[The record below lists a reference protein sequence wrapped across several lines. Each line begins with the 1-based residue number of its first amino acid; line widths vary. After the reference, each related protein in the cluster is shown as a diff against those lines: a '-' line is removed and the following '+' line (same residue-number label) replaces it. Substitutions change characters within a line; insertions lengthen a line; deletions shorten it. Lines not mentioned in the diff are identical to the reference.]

1 MALLPWVSRKQLIK
15 PHALSLRI
23 TTGTKT
29 IMAGIV
35 DIAAFKE
42 PIIILTSAAII
53 VPLFHRFKISPV
65 LGFILCGVILGPSG
79 LGALATS
86 APWLYGFT
94 IQDKASIATMAEFGI
109 VFLMFAI
116 GLELSLERINI
127 MRKAVFGL
135 GSAQVGVSA
144 LAIFAICYLAL
155 GMTGTA
161 SAVFGLALSLSST
174 AVVMQT
180 LAEQKRLTTAAGRGA
195 FGVLLFQDLAV
206 VPILF
211 AVSMLAPDRMG
222 NGIDGFMKSLIGA
235 VLAIGATIIIGRLI
249 LRPVFRQAAKTRS
262 PEIFMAACLL
272 VLIATSLGAA
282 AAGLS
287 MTLGAFLAGLLLAET
302 EYRREVETTIQPFK
316 GLLLGVFLVSVGMS
330 VDIYKILDR
339 PLEIGLSVVGLIA
352 LKALIVAFVGPF
364 FGIKRPGATKAGL
377 LLGPGGEFAFVVLAL
392 AVSYNVVRQEQADF
406 ALLVTA
412 ITMCSIPF
420 LARFGITPPAAQ
432 QAAGQVPGQAPESD
446 LAATAI
452 AGESAYVIVAGYGRV
467 GVVIVDLLEQQG
479 ISYLAVDADIDRVRQ
494 ARKEGRKVYF
504 GDAARGEFLRACGI
518 DRAKALVVTMDGGSS
533 VDEVVIAARL
543 EAPELAIVARARDAD
558 HAVHL
563 YNLGV
568 REAVPETL
576 EASLQVGEAL
586 LVEAGVAM
594 GNILVAIHDKRAD
607 MRAALIE
614 ASSAAT
620 PSQRLQT
627 VRDTHSAAKLNPANK
642 TL

>member
-1 MALLPWVSRKQLIK
+1 
-15 PHALSLRI
+15 
-23 TTGTKT
+23 
-29 IMAGIV
+29 MAGII

-42 PIIILTSAAII
+42 PIIILTAAAII
-53 VPLFHRFKISPV
+53 VPIFHRFKISPV

-79 LGALATS
+79 LGAMAVS
-86 APWLYGFT
+86 APWLYAFT
-94 IQDKASIATMAEFGI
+94 IQDQASIATMAEFGV

-116 GLELSLERINI
+116 GLELSFERIN
-127 MRKAVFGL
+127 MLRKTVFGL
-135 GSAQVGVSA
+135 GSAQVGLTA
-144 LAIFAICYLAL
+144 LAIFAVCYFAL
-155 GMTGTA
+155 GLTGTA
-161 SAVFGLALSLSST
+161 SAVIGLALSLSST

-180 LAEQKRLTTAAGRGA
+180 LAEQKRLTTPAGRGA
-195 FGVLLFQDLAV
+195 FGVLLFQDLAL

-222 NGIDGFMKSLIGA
+222 LGIAGFMKSFFVA
-235 VLAIGATIIIGRLI
+235 VLAVAGAIIIGRI
-249 LRPVFRQAAKTRS
+249 VLRPVFRQAARTRS

-282 AAGLS
+282 TAGLS

-330 VDIYKILDR
+330 VNIYKILER
-339 PLEIGLSVVGLIA
+339 PVEIGLCVVGLIA
-352 LKALIVAFVGPF
+352 LKALIVNAAGPF

-392 AVSYNVVRQEQADF
+392 AVSVNVVRQDQADF

-412 ITMCSIPF
+412 ITMCLIPF
-420 LARFGITPPAAQ
+420 LALWGVAPTSNKQVLTEIPETALVAAALTGD
-432 QAAGQVPGQAPESD
+432 QAH
-446 LAATAI
+446 
-452 AGESAYVIVAGYGRV
+452 VIVAGYGRV
-467 GVVIVDLLEQQG
+467 GVVVVDLLEQQG
-479 ISYLAVDADIDRVRQ
+479 IAYLAVDADIDRVRR
-494 ARKEGRKVYF
+494 ARKEGRKVYY
-504 GDAARGEFLRACGI
+504 GDAARGDFLRACGI
-518 DRAKALVVTMDGGSS
+518 DHAKALVVTMNGGSA
-533 VDEVVIAARL
+533 VDEVVKAARL
-543 EAPELAIVARARDAD
+543 EAPSLPIVARARDGD

-586 LVEAGVAM
+586 LVEAGVPM
-594 GNILVAIHDKRAD
+594 GKILVAIHDKRAD
-607 MRAALIE
+607 MRAALLE
-614 ASSAAT
+614 ASSAGT

-627 VRDTHSAAKLNPANK
+627 VRDTHPAAKTSQSPVA
-642 TL
+642 

>member
-1 MALLPWVSRKQLIK
+1 MAVI
-15 PHALSLRI
+15 I
-23 TTGTKT
+23 
-29 IMAGIV
+29 

-42 PIIILTSAAII
+42 PIIILTAAAII
-53 VPLFHRFKISPV
+53 VPIFHRFKISPV

-79 LGALATS
+79 LGAMAVS
-86 APWLYGFT
+86 APWLYAFT
-94 IQDKASIATMAEFGI
+94 IQDQASIATMAEFGV

-116 GLELSLERINI
+116 GLELSFERIN
-127 MRKAVFGL
+127 MLRKTVFGL
-135 GSAQVGVSA
+135 GSAQVGLTA
-144 LAIFAICYLAL
+144 LAIFAVCYFAL
-155 GMTGTA
+155 GLTGTA
-161 SAVFGLALSLSST
+161 SAVIGLALSLSST

-180 LAEQKRLTTAAGRGA
+180 LAEQKRLTTPAGRGA

-222 NGIDGFMKSLIGA
+222 LGIAGFMKSFFVA
-235 VLAIGATIIIGRLI
+235 VLAVAGAIIIGRI
-249 LRPVFRQAAKTRS
+249 VLRPVFRQAARTRS

-330 VDIYKILDR
+330 VNIYKILER
-339 PLEIGLSVVGLIA
+339 PLEIGLCVVGLIA
-352 LKALIVAFVGPF
+352 LKALIVSVAGPL

-392 AVSYNVVRQEQADF
+392 AVSVNVVRQDQADF

-412 ITMCSIPF
+412 ITMCLIPF
-420 LARFGITPPAAQ
+420 LALWGVVPTSTK
-432 QAAGQVPGQAPESD
+432 QVPTEVPESA
-446 LAATAI
+446 LVAAALT
-452 AGESAYVIVAGYGRV
+452 GDQVHVIVAGYGRV
-467 GVVIVDLLEQQG
+467 GVVVVDLLEQQG
-479 ISYLAVDADIDRVRQ
+479 IAYLAVDADIDRVRR
-494 ARKEGRKVYF
+494 ARREGRKVYY
-504 GDAARGEFLRACGI
+504 GDAARGDFLRACGI
-518 DRAKALVVTMDGGSS
+518 DHAKALVVTMNGGSA
-533 VDEVVIAARL
+533 VDEVVKAARL
-543 EAPELAIVARARDAD
+543 EAPSLPIVARARDGD

-586 LVEAGVAM
+586 LVEAGVPM
-594 GNILVAIHDKRAD
+594 GKIRFAIHDKRAD
-607 MRAALIE
+607 MRAALLE
-614 ASSAAT
+614 ASSAGT

-627 VRDTHSAAKLNPANK
+627 VRDTHPAAKTSQSPVV
-642 TL
+642 

>member
-1 MALLPWVSRKQLIK
+1 
-15 PHALSLRI
+15 
-23 TTGTKT
+23 
-29 IMAGIV
+29 MAGIV

-42 PIIILTSAAII
+42 PVIILTAAAIV
-53 VPLFHRFKISPV
+53 VPLFHRLKISPV

-79 LGALATS
+79 LGAFATS
-86 APWLYGFT
+86 APWLYAFT

-109 VFLMFAI
+109 VFLLFAI
-116 GLELSLERINI
+116 GLELSFERIKVL
-127 MRKAVFGL
+127 RKAVFGL
-135 GSAQVGVSA
+135 GTTQVVLSS
-144 LAIFAICYLAL
+144 LAIFAVCYYAL

-161 SAVFGLALSLSST
+161 AAVIGLALALSST

-180 LAEQKRLTTAAGRGA
+180 LAEQKRLTTPAGRGA

-222 NGIDGFMKSLIGA
+222 LGVSGFLQSLFVA
-235 VLAIGATIIIGRLI
+235 VLATGAAIIIGRLL
-249 LRPVFRQAAKTRS
+249 LRPVFRQAARTRS

-272 VLIATSLGAA
+272 IVIATSLGAA

-287 MTLGAFLAGLLLAET
+287 MSLGAFLAGLLLAET

-330 VDIYKILDR
+330 VDIYRILER
-339 PLEIGLSVVGLIA
+339 PLEIGLAVV
-352 LKALIVAFVGPF
+352 ALISVKAIIVAVAGPF

-377 LLGPGGEFAFVVLAL
+377 LVGPGGEFAFVVLAL
-392 AVSYNVVRQEQADF
+392 AVSSKVVAPDQADF

-412 ITMCSIPF
+412 ITMCLIPF
-420 LARFGITPPAAQ
+420 LARFGIGAAAKKATPD
-432 QAAGQVPGQAPESD
+432 QAPETE
-446 LAATAI
+446 LATAAS
-452 AGESAYVIVAGYGRV
+452 AGEQPHVIVAGYGRV
-467 GVVIVDLLEQQG
+467 GVVVVDLLEQQG
-479 ISYLAVDADIDRVRQ
+479 LPYLAVDANVERVRQ
-494 ARKEGRKVYF
+494 ARKEGRNVYY
-504 GDAARGEFLRACGI
+504 GDAARPEFLRACGI
-518 DRAKALVVTMDGGSS
+518 DHAKALVVTMDGGAS
-533 VDEVVIAARL
+533 VDEVVKAAHL
-543 EAPELAIVARARDAD
+543 ERDDLPIVARARDGD

-568 REAVPETL
+568 QEAVPETL

-586 LVEAGVAM
+586 LVEAGVPM
-594 GNILVAIHDKRAD
+594 GKILVAIHDKRAS
-607 MRAALIE
+607 MRAALLE

-627 VRDTHSAAKLNPANK
+627 VRDTHAKANSPV
-642 TL
+642 L

>member
-1 MALLPWVSRKQLIK
+1 MAVI
-15 PHALSLRI
+15 I
-23 TTGTKT
+23 
-29 IMAGIV
+29 

-42 PIIILTSAAII
+42 PIIILTAAAII
-53 VPLFHRFKISPV
+53 VPIFHRFKISPV

-79 LGALATS
+79 LGAMAVS
-86 APWLYGFT
+86 APWLYAFT
-94 IQDKASIATMAEFGI
+94 IQDQASIATMAEFGV

-116 GLELSLERINI
+116 GLELSFERIN
-127 MRKAVFGL
+127 MLRKTVFGL
-135 GSAQVGVSA
+135 GSAQVGLTA
-144 LAIFAICYLAL
+144 LAIFGVCHFAL
-155 GMTGTA
+155 GLTGTA
-161 SAVFGLALSLSST
+161 SAVIGLALSLSST

-180 LAEQKRLTTAAGRGA
+180 LAEQKRLTTPAGRGA

-222 NGIDGFMKSLIGA
+222 LGIAGFMKSFFVA
-235 VLAIGATIIIGRLI
+235 VLAVAGAIIIGRI
-249 LRPVFRQAAKTRS
+249 VLRPVFRQAARTRS

-272 VLIATSLGAA
+272 VMIATSLGAA

-330 VDIYKILDR
+330 VNIYKILER
-339 PLEIGLSVVGLIA
+339 PLEIGLCVVGLIA
-352 LKALIVAFVGPF
+352 LKALIVGAAGPF

-392 AVSYNVVRQEQADF
+392 AVSFNVVRQDQADF

-412 ITMCSIPF
+412 ITMCLIPF
-420 LARFGITPPAAQ
+420 LALWGVAPTSNK
-432 QAAGQVPGQAPESD
+432 QVLTEAPETA
-446 LAATAI
+446 LVAAALTGDQAH
-452 AGESAYVIVAGYGRV
+452 VIVAGYGRV
-467 GVVIVDLLEQQG
+467 GVVVVDLLEQQG
-479 ISYLAVDADIDRVRQ
+479 IAYLAVDADIDRVRR
-494 ARKEGRKVYF
+494 ARKEGRKVYY
-504 GDAARGEFLRACGI
+504 GDAARGDFLRACGI
-518 DRAKALVVTMDGGSS
+518 DHAKALVVTMNGGSA
-533 VDEVVIAARL
+533 VDEVVKAARL
-543 EAPELAIVARARDAD
+543 EAPNLPIVARARDGD

-586 LVEAGVAM
+586 LVEAGVPM
-594 GNILVAIHDKRAD
+594 GKILVAIHDKRAD
-607 MRAALIE
+607 MRAALLE
-614 ASSAAT
+614 ASSAGT

-627 VRDTHSAAKLNPANK
+627 VRDTHPAAKTSQSPVV
-642 TL
+642 